1 MALYKCFTHL
11 PTHFASVK
19 RGNYCDFP
27 AWRYI
32 CTPVGLPAYVSQEPC
47 PKGIKFLCSPP
58 QSSGNTLYFRCAGR
72 VVLTFTLLDV
82 HIFGVF
88 VKDATL
94 FDFVFVY
101 STTVAANGA
110 LGKSAVVD
118 SFVI

>member
-1 MALYKCFTHL
+1 
-11 PTHFASVK
+11 
-19 RGNYCDFP
+19 
-27 AWRYI
+27 
-32 CTPVGLPAYVSQEPC
+32 
-47 PKGIKFLCSPP
+47 
-58 QSSGNTLYFRCAGR
+58 
-72 VVLTFTLLDV
+72 VLTFTLWDV

-110 LGKSAVVD
+110 LGKSALVD